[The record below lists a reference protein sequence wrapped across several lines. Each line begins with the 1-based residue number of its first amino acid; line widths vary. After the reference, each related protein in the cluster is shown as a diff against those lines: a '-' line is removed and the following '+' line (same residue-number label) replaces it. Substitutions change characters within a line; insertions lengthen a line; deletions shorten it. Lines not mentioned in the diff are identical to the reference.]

1 MTQRGTTRREFLG
14 LLGAAGAGVALPGLL
29 RAAPGDSLITRPI
42 PGAGERL
49 PAVGLGTWQG
59 LSLANRDN
67 ARRILRRFLELGG
80 TVVDTS
86 PMYADAEEAI
96 GTVGANLEALDELF
110 LATKVWTDGKEAGRA
125 QIEQSFDY
133 LEKPVLDLIQVHNLR
148 DWRAHL
154 ETLRALKAEGR
165 VRYLGVTHY
174 VTGAHDELEQV
185 VRERDVDFIQVNYN
199 LRVRDAAERL
209 LPACADN
216 GVAVLVNRPFE
227 GGSLFS
233 KVRDQELPRWASEI
247 KCDSFAQVFLKYVLG
262 HPAVT
267 CPIPG
272 TDDLD
277 HLEDNMGAARGPV
290 PDQAMRRRIQGWF
303 DGL

>member
-1 MTQRGTTRREFLG
+1 MPRHGTTRREFLG
-14 LLGAAGAGVALPGLL
+14 LLGVAGAGAALPGLL
-29 RAAPGDSLITRPI
+29 RAAPGDALITRPI
-42 PGAGERL
+42 PGTGETL
-49 PAVGLGTWQG
+49 PAVGLGTWRG
-59 LSLANRDN
+59 LTLANRDN
-67 ARRILRRFLELGG
+67 ARTILRRFLALGG

-96 GTVGANLEALDELF
+96 GTVGAGLEALDELF
-110 LATKVWTDGKEAGRA
+110 LATKVWTDGRKAGRA

-148 DWRAHL
+148 DWRKHL
-154 ETLRALKAEGR
+154 PTLRELKAEGR

-174 VTGAHDELEQV
+174 VTGAHDDLEGV
-185 VRERDVDFIQVNYN
+185 VREADVDFVQVNYN
-199 LRVRDAAERL
+199 LAVRDAAERL
-209 LPACADN
+209 LPACVDN

-227 GGSLFS
+227 GGALFS
-233 KVRDQELPRWASEI
+233 RVKGRELPGWAGEI
-247 KCDSFAQVFLKYVLG
+247 GCSSFAQIFLKYLLG

-272 TDDLD
+272 TDNPE

-290 PDQAMRRRIQGWF
+290 PDQAMRRRIEGWF
-303 DGL
+303 DRL

>member
-1 MTQRGTTRREFLG
+1 MTKRGTTRREFLG
-14 LLGAAGAGVALPGLL
+14 LLGAAGAGAALPGLL
-29 RAAPGDSLITRPI
+29 RGASGEALISRPI
-42 PGAGERL
+42 PGTGERL
-49 PAVGLGTWQG
+49 PAVGLGTWRG

-67 ARRILRRFLELGG
+67 ARAILRRFLALGG

-96 GTVGANLEALDELF
+96 GTVGTDLEALDDLF
-110 LATKVWTDGKEAGRA
+110 LATKVWTDGEKAGRA
-125 QIEQSFDY
+125 QIEQSFEY
-133 LEKPVLDLIQVHNLR
+133 LEKPVLDLVQVHNLR
-148 DWRAHL
+148 DWRKHL
-154 ETLRALKAEGR
+154 PTLRELKAEGR

-174 VTGAHDELEQV
+174 VTGAHDDLESV
-185 VRERDVDFIQVNYN
+185 VREADVDFIQVNYN

-233 KVRDQELPRWASEI
+233 RVKGRELPGWADEI
-247 KCDSFAQVFLKYVLG
+247 GCSSFAQIFLKYVLG

-272 TDDLD
+272 TDDLA

-290 PDQAMRRRIQGWF
+290 PDAAQRRRMESWF
-303 DGL
+303 DAL

>member
-14 LLGAAGAGVALPGLL
+14 LLGAASAGAALPGLL

-42 PGAGERL
+42 PGTGERL
-49 PAVGLGTWQG
+49 PAVGLGTWRG
-59 LSLANRDN
+59 LTLASRDN
-67 ARRILRRFLELGG
+67 ARTILRRFMKLGG

-96 GTVGANLEALDELF
+96 GTVGAGLDALDELF
-110 LATKVWTDGKEAGRA
+110 LATKVWTDGKETGRD
-125 QIEQSFDY
+125 QIEQSFEY

-148 DWRAHL
+148 DWQKHL
-154 ETLRALKAEGR
+154 PTLRELKAEGR

-174 VTGAHDELEQV
+174 VNEAHDDLERV
-185 VRERDVDFIQVNYN
+185 VRETEVDFIQVNYN
-199 LRVRDAAERL
+199 LAVRDAADRL
-209 LPACADN
+209 LPAAMDR

-233 KVRDQELPRWASEI
+233 RVRGQELPGWASEI
-247 KCDSFAQVFLKYVLG
+247 GCDSFAQVFLKYLLG

-277 HLEDNMGAARGPV
+277 HLEDNMGAMRGPV
-290 PDQAMRRRIQGWF
+290 PDARLRRRMESWF
-303 DGL
+303 DAL

>member
-42 PGAGERL
+42 PGTGERL
-49 PAVGLGTWQG
+49 PAVGLGTWRG

-96 GTVGANLEALDELF
+96 GTVGAGLEALDELF
-110 LATKVWTDGKEAGRA
+110 LATKVWTDGQKAGRA

-209 LPACADN
+209 LPAARDR

-233 KVRDQELPRWASEI
+233 RVKGRELPGWAGEI
-247 KCDSFAQVFLKYVLG
+247 GCSSFAQIFLKYVLG

-272 TDDLD
+272 TDDPE

-290 PDQAMRRRIQGWF
+290 PDAAQRRRMETWF
-303 DGL
+303 DAL